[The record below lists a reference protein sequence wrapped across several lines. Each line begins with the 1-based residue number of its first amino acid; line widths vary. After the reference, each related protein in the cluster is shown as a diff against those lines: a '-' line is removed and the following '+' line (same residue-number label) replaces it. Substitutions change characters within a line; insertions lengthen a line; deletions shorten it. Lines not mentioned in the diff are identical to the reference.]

1 MHFWSRVHDAGGL
14 GRALAGCR
22 RDIGMSQ
29 AELAEWIDVDRTTV
43 VRMESGS
50 LGALE
55 RLTAALAVVG
65 AELVV
70 VPRQADVK
78 VTALTP
84 PADVSADPAHSG

>member
-1 MHFWSRVHDAGGL
+1 
-14 GRALAGCR
+14 
-22 RDIGMSQ
+22 
-29 AELAEWIDVDRTTV
+29 
-43 VRMESGS
+43 MESGS